1 MKNIDQQST
10 EGWIKILKPIE
21 RLRKLFKISEL
32 IILFIFLAVLSL
44 ILIGCQ
50 DNQNKTKAQE
60 ASNSKSVQ
68 GSQNQTSEETAF
80 PKDTVLATV
89 NGDEI
94 LLNDLNKELSTLS
107 KSQQNA
113 YAKSQHEFLES
124 MISRQVLLQEAKQ
137 IEIGNT
143 TQQQAGNE
151 QELLS
156 ALIREKALSGISV
169 QEDDLR
175 SYYEQNKSQMPDKSF
190 EELKEQ
196 LWPFVWQL
204 KKRQALDGYIN
215 ALRQNASIS
224 KNYDWIEAQKVL
236 SADNPLS
243 KALKTGRPVVADFG
257 RGACVPCK
265 MMEPI
270 LKELQKEYQGRAEVL
285 ILDVQEYS
293 ALTKKHSVRSI
304 PTQIFFDASGQEI
317 KRHVGFMSKE
327 AIVEVL
333 KDLLGNM
340 S

>member
-1 MKNIDQQST
+1 MKSIGQS
-10 EGWIKILKPIE
+10 
-21 RLRKLFKISEL
+21 RKLFKINEP
-32 IILFIFLAVLSL
+32 IICLIFLAVFSL

-50 DNQNKTKAQE
+50 DNQKKTEAKE
-60 ASNSKSVQ
+60 ASNSKAVQ
-68 GSQNQTSEETAF
+68 GSQDQTPQERTF

-94 LLNDLNKELSTLS
+94 LLSDLKKELSTLP
-107 KSQQNA
+107 KSQQDA

-137 IEIGNT
+137 IKIGNT

-156 ALIREKALSGISV
+156 ALIKEKALSGISV
-169 QEDDLR
+169 QEEDLR
-175 SYYEQNKSQMPDKSF
+175 SYYEQNKSQMPEGKSF

-204 KKRQALDGYIN
+204 KKRQALDGYIK
-215 ALRQNASIS
+215 ALRQDASIS
-224 KNYDWIEAQKVL
+224 KNHEWIEAQKVL